1 MTSITCRANKACT
14 QELALTHQSVLTK
27 DKGLQMLVKNSNSI
41 YPFFGKNS
49 PWLNTKYDNQIKEQF
64 QLAKENP
71 PVDWGPYFT
80 PLPIF
85 KEIYDLGG
93 EEILYRGLAQL
104 APMFPLATY
113 HGDIAVWTSPPPSGL
128 DNAIF
133 IVIGHDSNN
142 RLRLVGGN
150 WFTEPKKRIG
160 IKLSS
165 KEFFNKFDQSNDYD
179 KFQLIK
185 DTVEF
190 SIKDSY
196 LHNLLELS
204 AQCEL
209 FHTMPIYIVLLGKSE
224 SQSIFQSC
232 PAVIEGVRPSNMSFE
247 FLGEIL

>member
-1 MTSITCRANKACT
+1 MNSKRN
-14 QELALTHQSVLTK
+14 LTK
-27 DKGLQMLVKNSNSI
+27 QDYKSKFNQTAPPETKNKKGFSMLSKKSNYHLHEIS
-41 YPFFGKNS
+41 S
-49 PWLNTKYDNQIKEQF
+49 PWLDKKYGNQIKEQF

-104 APMFPLATY
+104 APMFPLTTY

-128 DNAIF
+128 GNAIF
-133 IVIGHDSNN
+133 IVIGQGSNN

-160 IKLSS
+160 IKLSG
-165 KEFFNKFDQSNDYD
+165 KEFFNKFDQSIDYD
-179 KFQLIK
+179 KFQLVK

-190 SIKDSY
+190 SIKDSD

-209 FHTMPIYIVLLGKSE
+209 FHTMPIYIVLLGKSD
-224 SQSIFQSC
+224 SQSMFQSC
-232 PAVIEGVRPSNMSFE
+232 PAVIEGVRPTNMSFE